1 MRTQTP
7 TNKKVV
13 FSLAPAKTHRPARLA
28 ALLLLL
34 MGLGAC
40 ANLLP
45 SIQREVTTPWASFD
59 QAKRSFDQIVP
70 YETKLADVVSLGF
83 GPDHLPNMKIL
94 NQAQVVQAALPSP
107 LQDPATIP
115 RGVVDCMRAGAACV
129 GYAMEPSKIE
139 DRRTGNVVLDL
150 LNFRRDTLSTG
161 WKFAALIVV
170 VNDTVVYKQWSGQ
183 PSIRATTRRT
193 NPLGPLQAAMEDL
206 SLGVP

>member
-1 MRTQTP
+1 VANQ
-7 TNKKVV
+7 KKLHG
-13 FSLAPAKTHRPARLA
+13 FRS
-28 ALLLLL
+28 ALILLPIAILS
-34 MGLGAC
+34 AC

-45 SIQREVTTPWASFD
+45 SVQHEVTIPWADFK

-70 YETKLADVVSLGF
+70 YETKLADIGKLGF
-83 GPDHLPNMKIL
+83 GPDYVSNIQLL

-115 RGVVDCMRAGAACV
+115 KGIVDCMQAGVACL
-129 GYAMEPSKIE
+129 GYFMEPSKIE
-139 DRRTGNVVLDL
+139 HQRVGNIVFDL

-170 VNDTVVYKQWSGQ
+170 VNGTVVYKQWSGQ

-193 NPLGPLQAAMEDL
+193 NPLGPFQAAMEEP
-206 SLGVP
+206 SLAVP

>member
-1 MRTQTP
+1 MRMQTP
-7 TNKKVV
+7 TLKKVV
-13 FSLAPAKTHRPARLA
+13 FSLAHSKTHRPVRLA
-28 ALLLLL
+28 ALLVLLVAL
-34 MGLGAC
+34 SAC

-45 SIQREVTTPWASFD
+45 SIQREVTTPWTDFD

-70 YETKLADVVSLGF
+70 YETRLADVVSLGF
-83 GPDHLPNMKIL
+83 GPDHIPNMKIL

-107 LQDPATIP
+107 LQDPTTIP
-115 RGVVDCMRAGAACV
+115 RGIADCMRAGTACV

-139 DRRTGNVVLDL
+139 DRRTGNLVFDL

-161 WKFAALIVV
+161 WRFAALIVV
-170 VNDTVVYKQWSGQ
+170 INDTVVYKQWSGQ

-206 SLGVP
+206 SLGLP

>member
-34 MGLGAC
+34 GLSAC

-45 SIQREVTTPWASFD
+45 SIQREVTTPWTNFD

-70 YETKLADVVSLGF
+70 YETRLADVVSLDF
-83 GPDHLPNMKIL
+83 GPDHPPNMKIL

-139 DRRTGNVVLDL
+139 DRRTGNLLLDL
-150 LNFRRDTLSTG
+150 LNFKRDTLSTG

-183 PSIRATTRRT
+183 PSIRLTTRRT